1 LWESESDVTEANGA
15 RGSFRMSSRHGR
27 FNVLERRVTRFLRE
41 PPTVRAFIAILT
53 AVITSTFIARA
64 TRESDAARMKDE
76 LTDRVLM
83 ERRFDEFERK
93 LDDFAATR

>member
-1 LWESESDVTEANGA
+1 
-15 RGSFRMSSRHGR
+15 
-27 FNVLERRVTRFLRE
+27 
-41 PPTVRAFIAILT
+41 VRAFIAILT

>member
-1 LWESESDVTEANGA
+1 
-15 RGSFRMSSRHGR
+15 MSSRHGR